1 MAYRSDRHIVEA
13 LLPVRFL
20 ASVVH
25 YGVADPAADDAQQL
39 ITWLKEAEREIV
51 AGRSDKEAFK
61 LARRSW
67 SAYDHAMA
75 PYLKEEASCAKFGL
89 IVFYLLALLEEQE
102 VYLFTPGSPF
112 DQAQQALYGPEG
124 TIVELANIDAV
135 DVSAQKQAR
144 RLLRSLQDMGY
155 FPEAVGI

>member
-1 MAYRSDRHIVEA
+1 MAYRSDRAIIEA

-25 YGVADPAADDAQQL
+25 YGVADPNADDAKQL
-39 ITWLKEAEREIV
+39 IAWLKAAEAEIV
-51 AGRSDKEAFK
+51 AGRTGREVFK

-67 SAYDHAMA
+67 SAYDLAMA

-102 VYLFTPGSPF
+102 VYLFTPGSAF

-124 TIVELANIDAV
+124 TIVELANIGAV

-144 RLLRSLQDMGY
+144 RLLRALQDMGY
-155 FPEAVGI
+155 FPEAVSV

>member
-1 MAYRSDRHIVEA
+1 MYRSDRHIVEA

-25 YGVADPAADDAQQL
+25 YGVADPNADDAKQL
-39 ITWLKEAEREIV
+39 IAWLKAAEAEIV
-51 AGRSDKEAFK
+51 AGRTDGEAVK

-89 IVFYLLALLEEQE
+89 IVFYLLALLEEQG
-102 VYLFTPGSPF
+102 VYLFTPRSPF

-155 FPEAVGI
+155 FPEAVAE

>member
-1 MAYRSDRHIVEA
+1 MYRSDRHIVEA

-25 YGVADPAADDAQQL
+25 FGVADPKADDAQQL
-39 ITWLKEAEREIV
+39 LSWLKAAEGEIV
-51 AGRSDKEAFK
+51 AGRPDKEAFK
-61 LARRSW
+61 LVRRSW

-89 IVFYLLALLEEQE
+89 IVFYLLALLEEQG
-102 VYLFTPGSPF
+102 VYLFTSGGPF
-112 DQAQQALYGPEG
+112 DQAQQAFYGPEG

-155 FPEAVGI
+155 FPGAVTA